1 MSSKS
6 TKTIPGTCPRCGA
19 PNHDS
24 LRVCAYCGTVLVED
38 TVEPDSPK
46 TPAAQPVATASVN
59 PVSAKKPRPR
69 ILSAKPFNLK
79 KFIIWSVLWAVNCAV
94 LVELAPNKNYKD
106 EALLMMISLGILS
119 HLLIELIPAERVTLK
134 VLYLAFI
141 LLVMLVFVASTIP
154 QFHPIVLL
162 LITAAAFIW
171 RRRQLKQEASIYG

>member
-38 TVEPDSPK
+38 KVEPDSPK
-46 TPAAQPVATASVN
+46 TPAAQPMPTASVN

-69 ILSAKPFNLK
+69 ILSAKPFSFK
-79 KFIIWSVLWAVNCAV
+79 KFILWAVLWAINCAA
-94 LVELAPNKNYKD
+94 LVELAPNKNHKD
-106 EALLMMISLGILS
+106 EALLVMFSLGVLS

-141 LLVMLVFVASTIP
+141 LLVMLVFVWAVIP
-154 QFHPIVLL
+154 SFNPIVLV

-171 RRRQLKQEASIYG
+171 RWRQLKREASIYG